1 MIRKLVSR
9 FNRSVTKQIVAA
21 RREFHIPIK
30 ISITPATHTSKLTMP
45 VNEYSIRGETYD
57 LSKTG
62 IAFVVS
68 AIRIKEYYL
77 VGQNRQLNV
86 EIDLP
91 NGKVR
96 MQMIG
101 MRYEQINIHSSVS
114 EFLIGAKIVKMESAD
129 REVYEDFLRRGKLA
143 NKGGVLQLSME

>member
-30 ISITPATHTSKLTMP
+30 ISITPATNTGNLNMP
-45 VNEYSIRGETYD
+45 VAEYSIRGETQD

-62 IAFVVS
+62 IGFIVP

-77 VGQNRQLNV
+77 VGQDRPLNV
-86 EIDLP
+86 EVDLP
-91 NGKVR
+91 NGKVH
-96 MQMIG
+96 MQMVG
-101 MRYEQINIHSSVS
+101 VRYEQINIHSSVS
-114 EFLIGAKIVKMESAD
+114 EFLIGAKIVKIEPAD
-129 REVYEDFLRRGKLA
+129 REVYEDFLKRGNMVK
-143 NKGGVLQLSME
+143 KGGVLQLSME

>member
-1 MIRKLVSR
+1 MIRELVSR
-9 FNRSVTKQIVAA
+9 FNKSVTKQIVAA

-30 ISITPATHTSKLTMP
+30 ISITPDFKTGRLSMP
-45 VNEYSIRGETYD
+45 VAEYSIRGKTQD

-62 IAFVVS
+62 VGFIVS

-77 VGQNRQLNV
+77 VGQNRMLNV

-96 MQMIG
+96 MQMLG
-101 MRYEQINIHSSVS
+101 VRYEQINIHSSVS
-114 EFLIGAKIVKMESAD
+114 EFLVGAKIIKMADAD
-129 REVYEDFLRRGKLA
+129 REVYEDFLRHGNAAKKA
-143 NKGGVLQLSME
+143 GVLQLNTE

>member
-30 ISITPATHTSKLTMP
+30 ISITPATNTGNLTVP
-45 VNEYSIRGETYD
+45 AAEYSIRGKTQD

-62 IAFVVS
+62 IAFIVS

-77 VGQNRQLNV
+77 VGQNRLLNV

-101 MRYEQINIHSSVS
+101 MRYEQVGIHNSMS
-114 EFLIGAKIVKMESAD
+114 EFLIGAKIVKIAAAD

-143 NKGGVLQLSME
+143 KKGGVLQLSME